1 MNVLC
6 EEQTYFRKGYS
17 TMDHVLVSNSKQIYI
32 CIEVNIYFVHPLAI
46 GKHLALVNRL
56 ALWNKLLQQNIN
68 LEKCMVVLSFV
79 LGKLTNCQIIYIT
92 MLEFA

>member
-6 EEQTYFRKGYS
+6 DEQTYFRKGYS
-17 TMDHVLVSNSKQIYI
+17 TMDHVLVSNSKPVYI
-32 CIEVNIYFVHPLAI
+32 CIEVNIYFVHPLTI

-68 LEKCMVVLSFV
+68 L
-79 LGKLTNCQIIYIT
+79 GKNVWWC
-92 MLEFA
+92 